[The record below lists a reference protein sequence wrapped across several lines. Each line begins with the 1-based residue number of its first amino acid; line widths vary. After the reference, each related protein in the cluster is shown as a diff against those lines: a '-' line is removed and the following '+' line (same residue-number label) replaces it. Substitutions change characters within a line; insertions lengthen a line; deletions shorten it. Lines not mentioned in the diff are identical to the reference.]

1 MIDIENDVFEVVA
14 DAVRAEYPDAYITGE
29 YNDSPATFP
38 AVTIFEGDN
47 SIVDR
52 MRTENIENAASVMY
66 EINVYSNR
74 VNGRKAEAKEIS
86 NLIDDVLT
94 SRGFTRMTR
103 TQVPNLANA
112 KIFRIVSRYRAY
124 VGPDGKGEFLIY
136 QSDTNALADSY
147 S

>member
-14 DAVRAEYPDAYITGE
+14 NAVRAEYPDAYITGE

-124 VGPDGKGEFLIY
+124 VGPDGNGEFLIY